1 VTPLTRTKW
10 PAVTSNASPEISAAA
25 RAPRLDELLCFA
37 IYQTNHALNRIY
49 KPLLQDHAL
58 TYPQYLVLVT
68 LWERD
73 DRSVGDLGAALGLES
88 NTLTPLLKRLEGSGY
103 LTRTRN
109 PADERQVRV
118 RLTEAG
124 RRIEDKARGI
134 ADCVADAGGLGRAE
148 LDDLLAQMKTL
159 RDRLDAG
166 TATSP

>member
-1 VTPLTRTKW
+1 M
-10 PAVTSNASPEISAAA
+10 
-25 RAPRLDELLCFA
+25 
-37 IYQTNHALNRIY
+37 
-49 KPLLQDHAL
+49 
-58 TYPQYLVLVT
+58 LVA

-73 DRSVGDLGAALGLES
+73 DRSVRDLGATLGLES

-134 ADCVADAGGLGRAE
+134 ADCVADASGMDRVE
-148 LDDLLAQMKTL
+148 LDNLLAGMKTL

-166 TATSP
+166 TATSS